1 MSDSF
6 QEVPQLKALDRGGE
20 ILCKILM
27 PKLRKKLLNRNAF
40 GTIEFG
46 FIFEHIHICIY
57 SKHIRED
64 KSMADMKKISDEMM
78 ENVVGGT
85 LTKEEALSKALQH
98 VNLKKD
104 QVDLVKKVELDYE
117 HGRKV
122 YEVEFYKGGVEY
134 EFDID
139 AETGAILDFEKD
151 RD

>member
-1 MSDSF
+1 
-6 QEVPQLKALDRGGE
+6 
-20 ILCKILM
+20 
-27 PKLRKKLLNRNAF
+27 
-40 GTIEFG
+40 
-46 FIFEHIHICIY
+46 
-57 SKHIRED
+57 
-64 KSMADMKKISDEMM
+64 MADMKKISDEMM

-122 YEVEFYKGGVEY
+122 YEVEFYKGDVEY